1 MRARVGEIELEY
13 ERAGAGPPIVFT
25 HGIGGTGAD
34 WAALLPLLTT
44 RYECI
49 TWDVR
54 GFGRSS
60 RPAAGYSIDLFARD
74 LAGLLDALGLERAV
88 IAGTS
93 MGGVISQ
100 RVLLDFPDRASAAIL
115 MSTSSEVNDRARDVW
130 FAQAEAIEREGMA
143 AWLGRSRPPEQTAEQ
158 RQAEAR
164 RLENNPDGAVYAQ
177 VTRAVAEYNYTTALE
192 GVRAPTLIMV
202 GGEDKQTPPGGSV
215 IISRRIPGAE
225 LHILPGLGH
234 GLAREAP
241 AQVGAL
247 ISEFLGRVLP

>member
-1 MRARVGEIELEY
+1 MRAWIDEIELEY
-13 ERAGAGPPIVFT
+13 ERAGSGPPIVFT

-34 WAALLPLLTT
+34 WAPLLPMLTP
-44 RYECI
+44 RFECI

-60 RPAAGYSIDLFARD
+60 RPATGYGIDILARD
-74 LAGLLDALGLERAV
+74 LAGLLDALGLEHAV

-100 RVLLDFPDRASAAIL
+100 RFLLGYPERARAAIL
-115 MSTSSEVNDRARDVW
+115 MSTSSEVNERARAIW
-130 FAQAEAIEREGMA
+130 FAQAEAIERDGMA
-143 AWLGRSRPPEQTAEQ
+143 AWLARARPAEQTEEQ

-164 RLENNPDGAVYAQ
+164 RLENNPDAPVYAQ
-177 VTRAVAEYNYTTALE
+177 VTRAVAEYNYTAALE
-192 GVRAPTLIMV
+192 TVGVPTLVLV
-202 GGEDKQTPPGGSV
+202 GSEDTQTPPGGSV

-225 LHILPGLGH
+225 LHILPGFGH

-241 AQVGAL
+241 EKVGSL
-247 ISEFLGRVLP
+247 ITEFLGRVLD